1 MPDKHYFRLQ
11 RSESIIT
18 MAAAEIFSAY
28 VASGQVSDGNAN
40 EKVARAVSLA
50 IALAR
55 QVEESVQSD
64 SEPVPNAP
72 PPRAPQA

>member
-28 VASGQVSDGNAN
+28 VASGQVSDDNAN
-40 EKVARAVSLA
+40 EKVGRAVSLA

-55 QVEESVQSD
+55 QVEQSVQSD

-72 PPRAPQA
+72 PPRAPQG

>member
-1 MPDKHYFRLQ
+1 MADKHYFKLQ

-18 MAAAEIFSAY
+18 LAAAEIFSAY
-28 VASGQVSDGNAN
+28 VASGQVSDDNAN
-40 EKVARAVSLA
+40 EKVGRAVSFA

-64 SEPVPNAP
+64 SELPPNAP
-72 PPRAPQA
+72 PPRPPVG